1 MARPSRRQG
10 LRLRNPDEPHRQRLP
25 ALVRRA
31 LLVVVAMGQAEG
43 EERGEL
49 YRRVRADAGRR
60 GAPPWRRRRDL
71 RPHPHRHHPR
81 RARHPLHEL
90 RRLGG
95 ELHRAR
101 RARGRPLRDHH
112 LDRSGTPRCPGSP
125 RHGARRMTHI
135 LVATD
140 AWHPQVNG
148 VVRTLT
154 MMAEAAKGLG
164 VEVSFLT
171 PQSFRTFAM
180 PSDPDLQLALPYP
193 AKIAALIEKAQP
205 DSIHI
210 ATEGPIGLL
219 VRRYCRKHR
228 LPFTTSFHT
237 RFPEYVSAR
246 SPIPESWVWRAL
258 RWFHRPSQA
267 VMAATP
273 ALSAELRMRG
283 FSNVVLWSRGVDTSL
298 FHPRDVDLCLP
309 QPVFLSVCRIAVE
322 KNLES
327 FLDLDL
333 PGTKLV
339 VGDGP
344 ARAALERKYPDA
356 VFLGARHGEEL
367 AEIYAASDIFVFP
380 SKTDTF
386 GLVLLEAL
394 ASGLPVAAFPVT
406 GPRDVIGAAP
416 VGVLSEDLQAACMDA
431 LQIAPQSCVAFAA
444 AHTWQASTR
453 VFVEHALDVRDTNV
467 ESPVQTSGSDEE

>member
-1 MARPSRRQG
+1 
-10 LRLRNPDEPHRQRLP
+10 
-25 ALVRRA
+25 
-31 LLVVVAMGQAEG
+31 
-43 EERGEL
+43 
-49 YRRVRADAGRR
+49 
-60 GAPPWRRRRDL
+60 
-71 RPHPHRHHPR
+71 
-81 RARHPLHEL
+81 
-90 RRLGG
+90 
-95 ELHRAR
+95 
-101 RARGRPLRDHH
+101 
-112 LDRSGTPRCPGSP
+112 
-125 RHGARRMTHI
+125 MTHI

-154 MMAEAAKGLG
+154 AMAEAAKGFG

-180 PSDPDLQLALPYP
+180 PSYPDLQLALPHP
-193 AKIAALIEKAQP
+193 GKIAKLIAAAKP

-219 VRRYCRKHR
+219 VRRYCRKR
-228 LPFTTSFHT
+228 GLPFTTSFHT

-258 RWFHRPSQA
+258 WWFHRPSQA

-273 ALSAELRMRG
+273 ALAAELRQRG
-283 FSNVVLWSRGVDTSL
+283 FRNVVLWSRGVDTSL
-298 FHPRDVDLCLP
+298 FHPRSVDLCLP
-309 QPVFLSVCRIAVE
+309 MPVYLSVGRLAVE
-322 KNLES
+322 KNLEA

-344 ARAALERKYPDA
+344 ARTALERKYPDA

-406 GPRDVIGAAP
+406 GPRDVIGSAP
-416 VGVLSEDLQAACMDA
+416 VGVLDDDLRAACLAA
-431 LQIAPQSCVAFAA
+431 LQVSRQDCVEFAA
-444 AHTWQASTR
+444 GYSWRASAR
-453 VFVEHALDVRDTNV
+453 VFVEHALNVRSEPLEGEVAEFVAED
-467 ESPVQTSGSDEE
+467 PHFAA